1 VFGCVV
7 QERWNQKP
15 AALYTETFITFT
27 SLQNPMRALLLLPAL
42 ALLAAPAALAQSY
55 GSDYPTLTE
64 IAVQTDDLS
73 TLATAVTTAGL
84 ADALAGDGPLT
95 VFAPTNAAFG
105 ALPEGTVEALLQE
118 ENREQL
124 SSILLFHVVPGK
136 LRAADLSDGQV
147 LETLAGDTLT
157 VRVTDA
163 GVTIN
168 GVTVVA
174 ADVNAKNG
182 VAHVIDGVL
191 LPPAP
196 DTRSSY

>member
-1 VFGCVV
+1 
-7 QERWNQKP
+7 
-15 AALYTETFITFT
+15 
-27 SLQNPMRALLLLPAL
+27 MRALLFLPAL